1 MAYIVSSTEKV
12 RGKGADYE
20 TKAMLY
26 LMGGR
31 EDLRVSSRVELTQRS
46 DLIRVSRE
54 RCGHILSGSLISA
67 PAEELS
73 TIFTQVQHLAGIQI
87 LISFIKKGVVPSELS
102 CLK

>member
-1 MAYIVSSTEKV
+1 MIDENKNLAIREEKSTEKPLV
-12 RGKGADYE
+12 SVCISVYNGERH
-20 TKAMLY
+20 
-26 LMGGR
+26 
-31 EDLRVSSRVELTQRS
+31 LRKCLDSV
-46 DLIRVSRE
+46 
-54 RCGHILSGSLISA
+54 ISQDIPA